1 MLVLHRYFS
10 YLCIVKEKRRG
21 AHGET
26 ACYYQRN
33 GLLLK
38 DRQGDDKRRQC
49 RSPGREKAAI
59 KREQNQ
65 ASMLCRAKA
74 ASNEVQPIFKL
85 TLKNF

>member
-10 YLCIVKEKRRG
+10 YLCIVKEKGRV
-21 AHGET
+21 ADGET
-26 ACYYQRN
+26 ACCCQRDSLSL
-33 GLLLK
+33 G
-38 DRQGDDKRRQC
+38 DRQGDDERRQS

-74 ASNEVQPIFKL
+74 ASNDVQPIFKL